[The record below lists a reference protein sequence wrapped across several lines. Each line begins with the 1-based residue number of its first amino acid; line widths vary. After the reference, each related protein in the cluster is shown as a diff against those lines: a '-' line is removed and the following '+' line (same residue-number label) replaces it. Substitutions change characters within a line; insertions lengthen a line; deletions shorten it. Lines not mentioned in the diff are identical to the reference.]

1 LLRLQNISKTFN
13 IGTINEN
20 NLFNNFSLT
29 IREGDFVTIIGSNGA
44 GKSSLLNIISGAMPQ
59 DNGNIFI
66 KDRDV
71 SLMEE
76 YKRNKFI
83 GRVFQN
89 PALGTSP
96 KMTLLENLAMAYNKG
111 KKFNLTPGIQKK
123 DIPYFKEVLSELSLG
138 LEDRLDTK
146 VGLLSGGQR
155 QAVAILMATMTDPQ
169 ILLLDEHTAALDPKT
184 SDVILTLTEK
194 IIREKGITTLM
205 VTHNLKQAIEMGN
218 RLIMLHRG
226 EILLDCDGEE
236 KAQLTMKKLLSYF
249 EKANKDDLVSDQM
262 LFSNIG

>member
-1 LLRLQNISKTFN
+1 MLRLQNISKTFN

-111 KKFNLTPGIQKK
+111 KIQFNTWNS
-123 DIPYFKEVLSELSLG
+123 KERHS
-138 LEDRLDTK
+138 
-146 VGLLSGGQR
+146 
-155 QAVAILMATMTDPQ
+155 IL
-169 ILLLDEHTAALDPKT
+169 
-184 SDVILTLTEK
+184 
-194 IIREKGITTLM
+194 
-205 VTHNLKQAIEMGN
+205 
-218 RLIMLHRG
+218 
-226 EILLDCDGEE
+226 
-236 KAQLTMKKLLSYF
+236 
-249 EKANKDDLVSDQM
+249 
-262 LFSNIG
+262 